1 MSHNTQKKIAVIND
15 FSGFGRCSI
24 AVSLPIISALG
35 IQCCPLPT
43 AIFSN
48 HTGFSSYFW
57 TDFTPHMAEYA
68 DEWRKLDLRFDAITS
83 GFLGSLRQI
92 ELVKDFFR
100 RFKTP
105 DTLTVVDP
113 VMGDNGALY
122 KTYTPE
128 MAAGMRE
135 LVREADILTP
145 NLTEACLLT
154 GIPYSPD
161 CAALDLEAMCR
172 TLSDLGPRQVVITG
186 LELGDTLGNFVFQR
200 GEAPELIQVP
210 KVGPCRSG
218 TGDVFAALI
227 AGTAVLGLPFRES
240 VRFTAAFLEQVLHA
254 TEARGVPRTDGVC
267 FEECM
272 GTLTDLAKPYLPL

>member
-1 MSHNTQKKIAVIND
+1 MITLHFVGLKTRFCPRRAAHFGAAHTTGGTPMSHNTQKKIAVIND

-105 DTLTVVDP
+105 GTLTVVDP

-145 NLTEACLLT
+145 NLTEACSPVSPIPRTARRWIWRACAAPSLT
-154 GIPYSPD
+154 LAPAGWSSPGWSWGIPWATS
-161 CAALDLEAMCR
+161 CSSAAR
-172 TLSDLGPRQVVITG
+172 PP
-186 LELGDTLGNFVFQR
+186 N
-200 GEAPELIQVP
+200 
-210 KVGPCRSG
+210 
-218 TGDVFAALI
+218 
-227 AGTAVLGLPFRES
+227 
-240 VRFTAAFLEQVLHA
+240 
-254 TEARGVPRTDGVC
+254 
-267 FEECM
+267 
-272 GTLTDLAKPYLPL
+272 